1 MDKLAQ
7 DLRFA
12 IRALSRQPAFALT
25 AIVTLALGIGATT
38 AIFSVVNAVLLRPLP
53 FEHAD
58 RIVAVRNLWTKTG
71 LRASTV
77 SAPDFHDWEAQS
89 RGFRALAYYVGG
101 ETSITV
107 AGMADYASVYRV
119 TPRFFDALGAHAA
132 AGRLLSDDEQKPG
145 GPLAIVITD
154 AFWKK
159 RFNGEDRAI
168 GSTVKFNDRTFTIA
182 GVLEKAIRFPDRAD
196 IYVPAWIRPET
207 ASRSAHNY
215 RVIARLADGVS
226 IEQSRAEMTA
236 IAARLEAQYPA
247 TNAGKLTEVI
257 SLQELLVGASRD
269 TLYTLLGAVALVLLI
284 ACANV
289 ANLLLSRATARER
302 EMVVRAAVGA
312 GRARLVRQLLTES
325 AVLGVASALLGAW
338 LARLGM
344 LVLVALAPAN
354 LPRLDE
360 IYVDASALAFAVG
373 VAVVAS
379 LLFGLAPAL
388 QASRVQLVDGLRQ
401 GGKGS
406 SIGARGAWARSAFV
420 IAEIALAVVLVVG
433 AGLLARSL
441 AALSAVDMGF
451 APERLLVLRTTV
463 PVRSSEDAPRATAFY
478 RDLLIDLRALPGVN
492 AVAGVTS
499 LPTSVASNGGYWL
512 EGGPGFEQLG
522 IARSPQ
528 AIFNVVTP
536 DYFRTMSIPMKR
548 GRDFTEADR
557 RDAPFVAV
565 INETLARL
573 SFAGRDPIGRRI
585 QCGLDTLAFMTIVG
599 VVGDVRTW
607 GPAQAPQAEIYMPF
621 EQHAGPATALNLV
634 ARTDTVDPLALTD
647 TMRRKI
653 TARNPDVPVKAT
665 TMEST
670 LTLAS
675 ATPRF
680 RTFLLVV
687 FAGVA
692 LALALAGVYGV
703 MAYSVGQRVPELG
716 VRIALGA
723 SPRDIRRL
731 IFGHGARLTAAGL
744 AIGLGIALISGRALE
759 GLLFGVTARDPVI
772 LAAVIVTVATATL
785 AACYVPVRRAVRVDP
800 MVALRAE

>member
-1 MDKLAQ
+1 
-7 DLRFA
+7 
-12 IRALSRQPAFALT
+12 
-25 AIVTLALGIGATT
+25 
-38 AIFSVVNAVLLRPLP
+38 
-53 FEHAD
+53 
-58 RIVAVRNLWTKTG
+58 
-71 LRASTV
+71 
-77 SAPDFHDWEAQS
+77 
-89 RGFRALAYYVGG
+89 
-101 ETSITV
+101 
-107 AGMADYASVYRV
+107 
-119 TPRFFDALGAHAA
+119 
-132 AGRLLSDDEQKPG
+132 
-145 GPLAIVITD
+145 
-154 AFWKK
+154 
-159 RFNGEDRAI
+159 GEDRAI

-182 GVLEKAIRFPDRAD
+182 GVIEKGIRFPDRAD
-196 IYVPAWIRPET
+196 IYVPAWVRPET
-207 ASRSAHNY
+207 TSRSAHNY
-215 RVIARLADGVS
+215 RVVGRLADGVS
-226 IEQSRAEMTA
+226 LEQARAEMTA
-236 IAARLEAQYPA
+236 IATRLEAQYPES
-247 TNAGKLTEVI
+247 NAGKLTDVVT
-257 SLQELLVGASRD
+257 LQELLVGATRD

-289 ANLLLSRATARER
+289 ANLLLSRATSRER

-325 AVLGVASALLGAW
+325 AVLGLASAVLGAW

-344 LVLVALAPAN
+344 LGLVALAPAN

-360 IYVDASALAFAVG
+360 IFVDAPALAFAAG
-373 VAVVAS
+373 VALVAS
-379 LLFGLAPAL
+379 FLFGLAPAL

-406 SIGARGAWARSAFV
+406 SIGARGGSARSAFV
-420 IAEIALAVVLVVG
+420 VAEIALAVVLVVG

-463 PVRSSEDAPRATAFY
+463 PVRSAEEAPRATAFY
-478 RDLLIDLRALPGVN
+478 RDLLTELRALPGVN
-492 AVAGVTS
+492 GAAGVTS

-512 EGGPGFEQLG
+512 EGGPGFQQLG

-548 GRDFTEADR
+548 GRDFADADR
-557 RDAPFVAV
+557 LDAPFVAI
-565 INETLARL
+565 INETLARA
-573 SFAGRDPIGRRI
+573 SFAGQDPTGRRI
-585 QCGLDTLAFMTIVG
+585 QCGLDTLSFMTIVG

-607 GPAQAPQAEIYMPF
+607 GPAQPPQAEIYMPF

-634 ARTDTVDPLALTD
+634 ARTDIADPLALTD

-653 TARNPDVPVKAT
+653 SARNPDVPVKAT
-665 TMEST
+665 TMQST
-670 LTLAS
+670 LTTAS

-680 RTFLLVV
+680 RTFLLIV

-703 MAYSVGQRVPELG
+703 MAYSVSQRVPELG

-731 IFGHGARLTAAGL
+731 IFGHGAKLTVAGL
-744 AIGLGIALISGRALE
+744 AIGLGLALIAGRALQ

-772 LAAVIVTVATATL
+772 FTAVIVTIATATL